1 MDGGDGGVVIGGRGA
16 AGIAEG
22 GVGRGELLGIWTGIW
37 IWMEEEIVMRA
48 EEERRDVRAWGA
60 DRMGGGGKGAA
71 GGGDGGRSSVSP
83 VAVVAAVR
91 RPAGTVNTEHSW
103 PRKTHA

>member
-22 GVGRGELLGIWTGIW
+22 GVGRGELLGIWIGIW
-37 IWMEEEIVMRA
+37 IWMEEIVMRA
-48 EEERRDVRAWGA
+48 EEERRDVRARGV
-60 DRMGGGGKGAA
+60 DRMSGGRKGTA

-91 RPAGTVNTEHSW
+91 RPAGRVNTEHSW
-103 PRKTHA
+103 PQKTHA

>member
-48 EEERRDVRAWGA
+48 EEERRDVRA
-60 DRMGGGGKGAA
+60 
-71 GGGDGGRSSVSP
+71 
-83 VAVVAAVR
+83 
-91 RPAGTVNTEHSW
+91 
-103 PRKTHA
+103 